1 MTTTEGRSSV
11 LSSYILCRFT
21 YTCIITGQW
30 GKIFHLHNPNRIKL
44 KDMFCWLDSYRNII
58 NKEPLKLSAYQ
69 EWWNVLQKEIKIVQA
84 QDLTNPVHKNRMDKL
99 TGLLLFNRGIPSDL
113 KHYALSNSI
122 NIGRIEYP
130 LLTEGSF
137 NKFISL

>member
-1 MTTTEGRSSV
+1 
-11 LSSYILCRFT
+11 
-21 YTCIITGQW
+21 
-30 GKIFHLHNPNRIKL
+30 
-44 KDMFCWLDSYRNII
+44 MFCWLDSYRNIS
-58 NKEPLKLSAYQ
+58 NKEPLKLFAYQ

-84 QDLTNPVHKNRMDKL
+84 QDLTNPVLKNRMDKL

-113 KHYALSNSI
+113 KCYALSNSI

-137 NKFISL
+137 NKFIFL